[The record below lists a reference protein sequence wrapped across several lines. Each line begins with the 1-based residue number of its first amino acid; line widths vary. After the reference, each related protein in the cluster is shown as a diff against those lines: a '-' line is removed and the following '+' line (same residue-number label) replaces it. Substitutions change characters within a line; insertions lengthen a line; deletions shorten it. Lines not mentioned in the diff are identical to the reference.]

1 MYSYWLMVR
10 QNSVVL
16 IERLWASKSDR
27 PICKYASATSSHVA
41 LGKPASLCGPQFL
54 DSGEKS
60 HLQRVVLR
68 TNCVT
73 FVKY

>member
-27 PICKYASATSSHVA
+27 PIFKYAPATTSYAA
-41 LGKPASLCGPQFL
+41 LDKPASLSGSQFL
-54 DSGEKS
+54 GSGEKS